1 MSIKLRILVLMT
13 FDVYYGMYVYVK
25 LLGKSIMYSAMETN
39 DIIMPSITEIAKQ
52 FNPQHAINH
61 NVPHN
66 CEHFLARSQKDCSK
80 FV

>member
-13 FDVYYGMYVYVK
+13 FDVYYGMYIYVK

-52 FNPQHAINH
+52 FNPQHAMNH

-66 CEHFLARSQKDCSK
+66 CEHFLSQKDCSK